1 MVCLISGEDETA
13 GQWLKAQWPQP
24 FTRLEADRPLCQWF
38 GHPLTAE
45 IFRLTCLILG
55 FRGRGIFFPK
65 ELSGCAILSP
75 TDAVPAASKGLSA
88 RNLVR
93 RIWTASQ
100 HRDANRM
107 ETVTTDEQMVEQ
119 ALSGDPEAFGE
130 IVRRW
135 ERRIFALSFGML
147 GREEDARDAT
157 QETFLAAFRNLRGFR
172 GEAKV
177 SSWLH
182 RIAVNQCITRQR
194 RAKVRSE
201 TALEDEAEKNAAVF
215 ALPAEVSPARTA
227 EHREISF
234 AVRKA
239 VSTLPPDLRQVVVMK
254 EFEELTFQEISEVLE
269 VPLSTVKSRLYTALR
284 QLQMRLHKFGQPKA

>member
-1 MVCLISGEDETA
+1 
-13 GQWLKAQWPQP
+13 
-24 FTRLEADRPLCQWF
+24 
-38 GHPLTAE
+38 
-45 IFRLTCLILG
+45 
-55 FRGRGIFFPK
+55 
-65 ELSGCAILSP
+65 
-75 TDAVPAASKGLSA
+75 
-88 RNLVR
+88 
-93 RIWTASQ
+93 
-100 HRDANRM
+100 M
-107 ETVTTDEQMVEQ
+107 ETVTTDEQMVER

-135 ERRIFALSFGML
+135 ERRIFALAFGML

-215 ALPAEVSPARTA
+215 ALPPDVSPARAA
-227 EHREISF
+227 EHREASS

-239 VSTLPPDLRQVVVMK
+239 VCALPADLRQVVVMK
-254 EFEELTFQEISEVLE
+254 EFEELTFQEISDVLD

-284 QLQMRLHKFGQPKA
+284 QLELRLQKFGDAK